1 MDKNRAKPGKIDQI
15 GRKDTNLSPLVVRPI
30 TPDEKDTWDDLM
42 STHHY
47 LGFNSKT
54 LTGKTLKYVAVL
66 NGQWVA
72 LLGWG
77 AAALKNSNREKWID
91 WSLEQ
96 KRQRLKYVVNNQRF
110 LILPGIQIKNLA
122 SKVLALNT
130 KRLSSDWQAAYG
142 HPVLVV
148 ETFVNHNRFKGTCYR
163 AAGWIP
169 LGKTSG
175 YGRKAGIYYYH
186 GETKTVFLKPL
197 HKDARVLLSAPFLPP
212 EFVGGKKAMIDLNV
226 ASIETKGGLIDCLA
240 QVSDPRKKRGIR
252 HTSLSILA
260 VAICAI
266 LSGELTFAAIGE
278 WAANLTQDLLKR
290 LGCRRHPDTGKYI
303 PPSEPTIRRIL
314 QKVNAEEVD
323 RAAGKWLEIQA
334 NDGAVA
340 VDGKVLRG
348 SKGTD
353 GKRVFLVSA
362 FLHNVGITVGQTQV
376 DKKSNEITAFQPLLK
391 PLNLEGKVVTADAMH
406 TQVKNATFVV
416 EEKKADYIFQVKQNQ
431 EVLFETIRNLPEDV
445 FSHKFNTIE
454 KGHGRIEKRAIQS
467 TTAIVGETEFPYV
480 AQAIRVYRHF
490 TEIKTGKISEETSYY
505 ITSISPEKAG
515 DKRLLKLIRSHWSIE
530 NSLHYVR
537 DVTFGEDRSQ
547 IKTGSA
553 PRVFAT
559 MRNLAIA
566 ILRLN
571 GVKNI
576 AKGLRNLV
584 RKSGQAVELIGV

>member
-1 MDKNRAKPGKIDQI
+1 M
-15 GRKDTNLSPLVVRPI
+15 VRLI
-30 TPDEKDTWDDLM
+30 TPNEEDKWNNLM

-47 LGFNSKT
+47 LGFHSKT
-54 LTGKTLKYVAVL
+54 LPGKALKYVALL

-77 AAALKNSNREKWID
+77 SAALKNSNREKWIG

-96 KRQRLKYVVNNQRF
+96 KKRRLKYVVNNQRF
-110 LILPGIQIKNLA
+110 LILPGIEVKNLA

-130 KRLSSDWQAAYG
+130 KRLSNDWKAAYG
-142 HPVLVV
+142 HPVLAV
-148 ETFVNHNRFKGTCYR
+148 ETFVDHNRFKGTCYR
-163 AAGWIP
+163 AAGWVP

-175 YGRKAGIYYYH
+175 FGRKSGIYYYH

-197 HKDARVLLSAPFLPP
+197 YKDAFVLLAAPFLPP
-212 EFVGGKKAMIDLNV
+212 EFAGGKKAMIDLNI

-240 QVSDPRKKRGIR
+240 EVSDPRKKRGVR
-252 HTSLSILA
+252 HTNLSVLA
-260 VAICAI
+260 IAICAI

-290 LGCRRHPDTGKYI
+290 FKCRRDPDTGIYI

-314 QKVNAEEVD
+314 QKIDAEEVD

-334 NDGAVA
+334 NDGAIA
-340 VDGKVLRG
+340 IDGKVLRG
-348 SKGTD
+348 SKGAD
-353 GKRVFLVSA
+353 GKRVYLVSA

-376 DKKSNEITAFQPLLK
+376 DKKSNEITAFQPLLE
-391 PLNLEGKVVTADAMH
+391 PLNLEGKVVTADAIH
-406 TQVKNATFVV
+406 TQVKNATFIVKD
-416 EEKKADYIFQVKQNQ
+416 KKADYIFQVKQNQ
-431 EVLFETIRNLPEDV
+431 ESLFETIRNLPDNV
-445 FSHKFNTIE
+445 FSHKFTTTE

-467 TTAIVGETEFPYV
+467 TTAIVGKTEFPYV
-480 AQAIRVYRHF
+480 AQAMRVFRHF
-490 TEIKTGKISEETSYY
+490 TEIKTGKTSEETSFY

-515 DKRLLKLIRSHWSIE
+515 DKQLLKFIRGHWSIE
-530 NSLHYVR
+530 NSSHYVR

-576 AKGLRNLV
+576 AKGLRNLI
-584 RKSGQAVELIGV
+584 RKSEQAVELIGI